1 MCVGT
6 HTLEWPRVDGGYG
19 GGAGRTFPSS
29 RKPLVVTPL
38 SGVLWGK
45 VLEPLGRRLRPTF
58 VLQQVVAV
66 LLLEPGVSQVPG
78 AKGSPSPSPSPHT
91 AHGQ

>member
-6 HTLEWPRVDGGYG
+6 RTLEWPRVDGGYG
-19 GGAGRTFPSS
+19 SGAGRTFPSS

-58 VLQQVVAV
+58 VLQQVVTV
-66 LLLEPGVSQVPG
+66 LLLEPGM
-78 AKGSPSPSPSPHT
+78 
-91 AHGQ
+91 GQA